1 MGAAPNS
8 SSNIFFDKA
17 LLNTFADSMIKTLGD
32 MAQTK
37 VTPGKP
43 SIENKIGALK
53 GEVAGIIGMVAG
65 GAKGTLIICFST
77 KSAFKIIENMLGE
90 VHTDLTPEV
99 TDAVG
104 ELTNMIYGSAK
115 TTLNKM
121 GYEFEM
127 AIPTVVTGD
136 FQIGGSHT
144 GVKLSIP
151 FIIEPDA
158 ATIYVEIIVQQ

>member
-1 MGAAPNS
+1 MGAAQNTAP
-8 SSNIFFDKA
+8 NIFFDKA
-17 LLNTFADSMIKTLGD
+17 LINTFVDSVIKTIGD

-43 SIENKIGALK
+43 SIEGKVTMK

-65 GAKGTLIICFST
+65 EAKGTLLICFTSR
-77 KSAFKIIENMLGE
+77 SAFKIMENMLGE
-90 VHTDLTPEV
+90 VHTNLTPEV

-121 GYEFEM
+121 GYQFEM

-136 FQIGGSHT
+136 FQIGGSHN
-144 GVKLSIP
+144 GVSLSIP
-151 FIIEPDA
+151 FSIDPD
-158 ATIYVEIIVQQ
+158 IQLFVEIIVQK

>member
-1 MGAAPNS
+1 MGAAPKIDN
-8 SSNIFFDKA
+8 NIFFDKA
-17 LLNTFADSMIKTLGD
+17 LLNTFVDSVIKTLGD

-43 SIENKIGALK
+43 VIEGKVGSLK
-53 GEVAGIIGMVAG
+53 GEIAGIIGMVAG
-65 GAKGTLIICFST
+65 GAKGTLIICFTS

-90 VHTDLTPEV
+90 VHTNLTPEV

-151 FIIEPDA
+151 FTIEPDI
-158 ATIYVEIIVQQ
+158 TMFVEIIVQQ

>member
-8 SSNIFFDKA
+8 QTNIFFDKA
-17 LLNTFADSMIKTLGD
+17 LINTFIESVIKTIGD

-43 SIENKIGALK
+43 SIEGKVTMK

-65 GAKGTLIICFST
+65 SAKGTLLICFTSR
-77 KSAFKIIENMLGE
+77 SAYKIIENMLGE
-90 VHTDLTPEV
+90 VHTNLTPEV

-115 TTLNKM
+115 TTLNKL
-121 GYEFEM
+121 GYQFEM

-136 FQIGGSHT
+136 FQISGSHN
-144 GVKLSIP
+144 GVTLSIP
-151 FIIEPDA
+151 FCIEPD
-158 ATIYVEIIVQQ
+158 INLFVEIILQQ

>member
-1 MGAAPNS
+1 MSAAPKVS
-8 SSNIFFDKA
+8 TSIFFDKA
-17 LLNTFADSMIKTLGD
+17 LIKTFVDSVIKTLGD

-43 SIENKIGALK
+43 SIEDKVTTMK
-53 GEVAGIIGMVAG
+53 GEVAGFIGMVAG
-65 GAKGTLIICFST
+65 DVKGTLLICFTS

-90 VHTDLTPEV
+90 VHTNLTPEV

-136 FQIGGSHT
+136 FQIGGSHN

-151 FIIEPDA
+151 FLIEPD
-158 ATIYVEIIVQQ
+158 INLFVEIIVQH

>member
-1 MGAAPNS
+1 MSAAPKANN
-8 SSNIFFDKA
+8 NIFFDKN
-17 LLNTFADSMIKTLGD
+17 LLNTFVDSVIKTLGD

-43 SIENKIGALK
+43 TVEHKVAPPMK

-65 GAKGTLIICFST
+65 DAKGTLLICFTS

-90 VHTDLTPEV
+90 VHTNLTPEV
-99 TDAVG
+99 MDAVG

-127 AIPTVVTGD
+127 ALPTVVTGD
-136 FQIGGSHT
+136 FQIGGSHN

-151 FIIEPDA
+151 FLIEPD
-158 ATIYVEIIVQQ
+158 INLFVEIIVQQ

>member
-1 MGAAPNS
+1 MGEAPRQDG
-8 SSNIFFDKA
+8 NIFFDKN
-17 LLNTFADSMIKTLGD
+17 LINTFIDSVIKTLGD

-43 SIENKIGALK
+43 SIESKVIVK

-65 GAKGTLIICFST
+65 SSKGTLMICFT
-77 KSAFKIIENMLGE
+77 NKSAFKIIENMLGE
-90 VHTDLTPEV
+90 IHTNLTPEV

-121 GYEFEM
+121 GYSFEM
-127 AIPTVVTGD
+127 AIPTVVSGD
-136 FQIGGSHT
+136 FHIAT
-144 GVKLSIP
+144 GNHSGVTLIIP
-151 FIIEPDA
+151 FVIDPD
-158 ATIYVEIIVQQ
+158 IHLFVQVIVQK